1 MGIKKLRGYTGKLLR
16 VDLTDESS
24 RIEYIGEEIYRKY
37 IGGAGL
43 GIKILYDEVPPKI
56 SWSDPG
62 NRLVFA
68 TGPLNGTS
76 IPGSGTI
83 CAVSKGCLTNGGASS
98 QANGFFGAYL
108 KLSGL
113 DVVVIQGAASNWKY
127 LYIHDGKVEIKNA
140 DHLLGKNTDETEQVI
155 KDEFGKKDSNIS
167 VYSIGPAGENLV
179 KYAMISGDRGH
190 VLAHNG
196 LGAIAGSKK
205 LKAIAVER
213 GKAKVLIKDPTGLA
227 ALAKQISKQ
236 AKEHPIYGQ
245 IHKYGT
251 SVLWPML
258 AKNGLLP
265 VKNLTTNIFPHPE
278 RFSREYYKDK
288 YEMKRIRCWAC
299 PLHHVQHIKIKKGD
313 IDKVGMKDPEYEC
326 SAAWSS
332 LIGNEDFESSA
343 ILSDLADRLGL
354 DSNEAGWTMALT
366 IECYEK
372 GILKKKDTDG
382 IPMNWGNVEA
392 VKEMLKKIANRD
404 GFGDIMAEGVMHAA
418 KKIGGEAPSLGVYL
432 NRGHSPRTHDARA
445 RWGDMLDYATS
456 GVGTSES
463 NSVSMEEPFLPQNV
477 ALSVKKGKIRE
488 FVDSLVVCNIAT
500 MTYAGTDI
508 VTLIEA
514 LNLVTGWG
522 YSLNDAIEMSERVAN
537 LFRVFNIRHGHKPE
551 HECPSVRYSSVP
563 VNGPMKG
570 INIREHWETMIQE
583 YYKLMG
589 WDLKSGNPLLE
600 TLERLELEFTITDI
614 Y

>member
-1 MGIKKLRGYTGKLLR
+1 METNRSRGYTGKILR
-16 VDLTDESS
+16 VDLTAQSTKLEKL
-24 RIEYIGEEIYRKY
+24 EEEIYRKY
-37 IGGAGL
+37 IGGVGL
-43 GIKILYDEVPPKI
+43 GVKILYDEVPAKI
-56 SWSDPG
+56 SWSDPE
-62 NRLVFA
+62 NRLIFA

-83 CAVSKGCLTNGGASS
+83 CAISKGCLTNGGASS

-108 KLSGL
+108 KLAGI
-113 DVVVIQGAASNWKY
+113 DAVVIQGAAASWKY

-140 DHLLGKNTDETEQVI
+140 DHLLGKNTDETEQAI
-155 KDEFGKKDSNIS
+155 KDQFGKKANKIS

-179 KYAMISGDRGH
+179 KYAMISGDQGH

-205 LKAIAVER
+205 IKAIVVER
-213 GKAKVLIKDPTGLA
+213 GKTKVMIADPSGLS
-227 ALAKQISKQ
+227 ALGKQISKQ

-245 IHKYGT
+245 IHRYGT
-251 SVLWPML
+251 SALWPML
-258 AKNGLLP
+258 AKSGLLP

-278 RFSREYYKDK
+278 KFSRQYYQDK

-313 IDKVGMKDPEYEC
+313 IDKVGVKDPEYEC

-332 LIGNEDFESSA
+332 LIGNEDFESSV

-354 DSNEAGWTMALT
+354 DSNEAGWTIALT
-366 IECYEK
+366 IECYER
-372 GILKKKDTDG
+372 GILKKEDTDG
-382 IPMNWGNVEA
+382 IPMNWGNVDA
-392 VKEMLKKIANRD
+392 VQKMLKKIANRD
-404 GFGDIMAEGVMHAA
+404 GFGGILAEGVMRAA
-418 KKIGGEAPSLGVYL
+418 EKIGGEATSIGVYVKK
-432 NRGHSPRTHDARA
+432 GHSPRTHDARA

-463 NSVSMEEPFLPQNV
+463 NSVPMEEPFLPENV

-508 VTLIEA
+508 ENLIKA

-551 HECPSVRYSSVP
+551 HEFPSVRYSSVP

-570 INIREHWETMIQE
+570 SNVKEHWEDMLQE

-589 WDLKSGNPLLE
+589 WDRKSGNPLPE
-600 TLERLELEFTITDI
+600 TLKRLGLEFAIADI
-614 Y
+614 D